1 MMKHLLTKNFFRAVL
16 IINALTVLLPIF
28 FLFNS
33 ALRETNDFARNP
45 LILARKPYW
54 DNFNQVWA
62 DGNFAIYLKNSLIVT
77 GGSLL
82 LILVCAVGAGFVLGR
97 YNFKGQNLIIG
108 FVLTGMLI
116 PAKLA
121 ILPLFIQLKWMH
133 LLNSHLGLILVYTA
147 GALPAAI
154 FIMSGFFRGLPADL
168 DNAARIDGAT
178 EGQLLRKV
186 LVPLVKPGLAIV
198 AIYSAIPIWNDF
210 FLPLVF
216 LQDPSKKT
224 IMQGLTAFFGE
235 YQSQW
240 GPLFAGLTLAALPL
254 IVLYLLLSE
263 QFIKGL
269 TAGAVKG

>member
-1 MMKHLLTKNFFRAVL
+1 MKHLLTKNFFRAVL

>member
-1 MMKHLLTKNFFRAVL
+1 MINKILTGTFLRAVL
-16 IINALTVLLPIF
+16 IFNALIILLPVF

-33 ALRETNDFARNP
+33 SVRETNDFARNP
-45 LILARKPYW
+45 LVLARKPYW
-54 DNFNQVWA
+54 KNFSDVWA
-62 DGNFAIYLKNSLIVT
+62 NGLFATHLKNSLIVT
-77 GGSLL
+77 GGSLI
-82 LILVCAVGAGFVLGR
+82 LILILALGAGFVLGR
-97 YNFKGQNLIIG
+97 YDFKGQNLVMG

-133 LLNSHLGLILVYTA
+133 LLDSHLGLILVYTA

-154 FIMSGFFRGLPADL
+154 FIMSGFFKALPADL
-168 DNAARIDGAT
+168 DNAARIDGAN
-178 EGQLLRKV
+178 EVQLLRRV
-186 LVPLVKPGLAIV
+186 LIPLVKPGLSIV

-216 LQDPSKKT
+216 LQDPEKKT
-224 IMQGLTAFFGE
+224 IMQGLTVFFGE
-235 YQSQW
+235 YANQW
-240 GPLFAGLTLAALPL
+240 GALFAGLTLAALPV
-254 IVLYLLLSE
+254 IILYLILSE

>member
-1 MMKHLLTKNFFRAVL
+1 MKLLLTKNFFRAVL
-16 IINALTVLLPIF
+16 IVNALTVLLPVF

-45 LILARKPYW
+45 LVLARKPYW
-54 DNFNQVWA
+54 ENFKQVWA
-62 DGNFAIYLKNSLIVT
+62 DGSFAIYFKNSLIVT

-82 LILVCAVGAGFVLGR
+82 LILICAIGAGFVLGR

-133 LLNSHLGLILVYTA
+133 LLNSHLGLILVYAA

-154 FIMSGFFRGLPADL
+154 FIMSGFFRSLPADL
-168 DNAARIDGAT
+168 DNAARIDGAS

-216 LQDPSKKT
+216 LQDPTKKT

-240 GPLFAGLTLAALPL
+240 GALFAGLTLAALPL